1 MEEEDKVILHYQMLE
16 YLFSKCKLAT
26 SCFNHVW
33 ESFLNE
39 YSEYKNSLT
48 SSELKNIFWS
58 EIATNI
64 DQYKLLTE
72 EQEEYFNYDG
82 CILNI
87 SDENLLETFVHTE
100 PRKESDYLF
109 LKTEENYRRLVPQQ
123 RTRVTEQNV
132 QKIFKEPN
140 VCAKDNSDIKLN
152 IIGSKEFLELDVD
165 NEFKLN
171 CLMWNLFRDDEQDLS
186 TNDDVINTEI
196 LNRLKNPHLCTDV
209 EHLGFESNDWSK
221 IINSEPDEST
231 KNSSENLSLMLDI
244 PKPNIES
251 SQSNE
256 SLLSSVHSQ
265 SSLSIL
271 MPSISRTPTRSLTRS
286 LSQTTPT
293 SQTRRHILQ
302 SSSKSSTPSRTT
314 RSRRALVPD
323 PALNL
328 KMSKFMEKHGRRN
341 K

>member
-1 MEEEDKVILHYQMLE
+1 MEEEDKVTLHYQMLE
-16 YLFSKCKLAT
+16 YLFNKCKLAT
-26 SCFNHVW
+26 SCFNHAW

-48 SSELKNIFWS
+48 ASELKNIFWS

-87 SDENLLETFVHTE
+87 SDENLLETFVQTE

-109 LKTEENYRRLVPQQ
+109 LKTEENYRQLVSQQ
-123 RTRVTEQNV
+123 RTPVTEQNV
-132 QKIFKEPN
+132 QKVFKEPN
-140 VCAKDNSDIKLN
+140 ICTNDSSDIILN
-152 IIGSKEFLELDVD
+152 IIGTKEFTEVDVD

-171 CLMWNLFRDDEQDLS
+171 CLMWNIFKDDEQDLS
-186 TNDDVINTEI
+186 TNDDVIYTEI
-196 LNRLKNPHLCTDV
+196 LNRLRNPDLCTDV
-209 EHLGFESNDWSK
+209 EHLGFESNDWAK

-231 KNSSENLSLMLDI
+231 TNSSENLSLLLNI

-256 SLLSSVHSQ
+256 SLPSSIHSQ

-271 MPSISRTPTRSLTRS
+271 MPTISSTPTRSLTRS

-293 SQTRRHILQ
+293 SHTRRHILQ
-302 SSSKSSTPSRTT
+302 SSSKSSSRTT
-314 RSRRALVPD
+314 RSRQALVPD